1 MNINKEFF
9 QAIADIE
16 KEKGIPR
23 DYMYGKIRQALIAA
37 YKKDTPDCGDNIDVI
52 LDENAHSIELVVIK
66 TVVERAVDPYVEI
79 GLAAAKKIVK
89 KAKVAALLPRA
100 RSRSSFRASVK
111 RSAA

>member
-37 YKKDTPDCGDNIDVI
+37 
-52 LDENAHSIELVVIK
+52 
-66 TVVERAVDPYVEI
+66 
-79 GLAAAKKIVK
+79 
-89 KAKVAALLPRA
+89 
-100 RSRSSFRASVK
+100 
-111 RSAA
+111 